1 MSTVGSKSSP
11 LGSVTPLENVLVL
24 FDYPEADII
33 LRSCDSYEFR
43 VIKLDIVHSSPKLG
57 EKVLISPNPR
67 PSSLTTPAEAHDGRS
82 ENVNGLP
89 VVSLPVSGAI
99 LYSLL
104 TYIFPVP
111 PVLPQTVEQTME
123 LLSVAQEYEMDIVLT
138 HIRNHI
144 ALQTPSF
151 VREETA
157 VLVYTLAQKY
167 GLRTE
172 ALQAAKSTLR
182 FSTLT
187 VWHLHLH
194 DELDIMPGASLHE
207 LWKYHKRVRSKLK
220 SDLEEFVTSHA
231 HEVLGTSTCGSLT
244 ESGVPSWL
252 HNFIITI
259 GTDPVPLA
267 SLDLTELYVRMADH
281 IQELSHQGGG
291 GCPSCADTPRET
303 IRRFWGALTTVVD
316 HGIAEVRGTDVAPLG
331 KGPEGLQA
339 EMNFALIDGEGKADD
354 QIKPSSEAHPPLKY
368 SDMLNADVIL
378 QSSDLVKF
386 RVHKAVLVTSSPFFR
401 DMFSLPQPSN
411 DEPAGDLPIV
421 PVPEDAAVLNS
432 LISILYHGPPEIPKS
447 NDAILALLSSAEK
460 YDMVT
465 VQSSIRAEVGRSA
478 MAVTAPSRGIPY
490 VCDRMQQKAYS
501 RNGDRSPSYTRLP
514 ANFPESW

>member
-1 MSTVGSKSSP
+1 MTTDGSKSSP
-11 LGSVTPLENVLVL
+11 LGSVTPLENLL

-43 VIKLDIVHSSPKLG
+43 VIKHYIVHSSPKLG
-57 EKVLISPNPR
+57 EKVLISPKPR
-67 PSSLTTPAEAHDGRS
+67 PSSLTTPAEAHGGRG
-82 ENVNGLP
+82 ENVDGLP

-111 PVLPQTVEQTME
+111 PVLPQTVEPTME

-144 ALQTPSF
+144 AQQTPSF

-167 GLRTE
+167 GLRKE

-182 FSTLT
+182 LSTLT
-187 VWHLHLH
+187 IWHLHLH

-231 HEVLGTSTCGSLT
+231 HEILGTSTCGSLT
-244 ESGVPSWL
+244 EPGVPSWL
-252 HNFIITI
+252 HNFIVTI

-281 IQELSHQGGG
+281 MRELSHQGGG
-291 GCPSCADTPRET
+291 GCLSCADTPRET
-303 IRRFWGALTTVVD
+303 IRRFWGVLTTVVD
-316 HGIAEVRGTDVAPLG
+316 HGIAEVRGTDV
-331 KGPEGLQA
+331 
-339 EMNFALIDGEGKADD
+339 
-354 QIKPSSEAHPPLKY
+354 
-368 SDMLNADVIL
+368 
-378 QSSDLVKF
+378 
-386 RVHKAVLVTSSPFFR
+386 TSF
-401 DMFSLPQPSN
+401 
-411 DEPAGDLPIV
+411 G
-421 PVPEDAAVLNS
+421 
-432 LISILYHGPPEIPKS
+432 
-447 NDAILALLSSAEK
+447 
-460 YDMVT
+460 
-465 VQSSIRAEVGRSA
+465 
-478 MAVTAPSRGIPY
+478 
-490 VCDRMQQKAYS
+490 
-501 RNGDRSPSYTRLP
+501 
-514 ANFPESW
+514 